1 MSTTAAPT
9 VTAMAANNAVAIM
22 SDRGVPVGGFQL
34 ALTAVSWLSAA
45 PS

>member
-22 SDRGVPVGGFQL
+22 SDRGAPADGRTG
-34 ALTAVSWLSAA
+34 ALSLS
-45 PS
+45 